1 MGTKES
7 LESEAKTG
15 IRDTSP
21 FVEPDLEKP
30 VGNGEVTPTKDSTKE
45 EQIPLALDTPIQKRE
60 RMKMA
65 GRKPEGARI
74 TRVEDLFADQTPAE
88 EENL

>member
-1 MGTKES
+1 M
-7 LESEAKTG
+7 
-15 IRDTSP
+15 
-21 FVEPDLEKP
+21 EKP